1 MPGIKGVPRIIIGD
15 WNLSYVY
22 TYQSGPPIAFGNV
35 LLSGNPKDI
44 PLGSA
49 DRSAA
54 QWFNVNVFN
63 RVAAQQ
69 LANNLITLSPTFAGI
84 RAAAYNSSDASLIKQ
99 IPIHESVRLEARID
113 GLNIFNQVSF
123 GVPNTTPTST
133 AFGAV
138 LRRRMFRA
146 GCRQPSG

>member
-1 MPGIKGVPRIIIGD
+1 M
-15 WNLSYVY
+15 
-22 TYQSGPPIAFGNV
+22 

-44 PLGSA
+44 PLGSDA
-49 DRSAA
+49 RSAA

-84 RAAAYNSSDASLIKQ
+84 RAASYNSSDASLIKQ
-99 IPIHESVRLEARID
+99 IPIHESIRLEARID
-113 GLNIFNQVSF
+113 GLNIYNQTSF

-133 AFGAV
+133 TFGAV
-138 LRRRMFRA
+138 TTQKNVPRRFQAALRLTF
-146 GCRQPSG
+146 